1 MQLHPLPDAPSTT
14 RTTTS
19 GAPPDTAHEH
29 IFSGIFQI
37 FSTSLALRPLQQRLL
52 PLRFRLPRPPAV
64 SLFAKGAALRLSGT
78 TPRIPRAKQP
88 SSAFQ
93 PLACSRSAANDASTA
108 SCTPAVGPS
117 GPGPA
122 YSALH
127 STCTSALLAPA
138 DRARPSTAA
147 SSASRLK
154 PHVYSKSSC
163 PWQPRPS
170 RTVAVYSKPALQRP
184 ASVFLLQQQRQQKQQ
199 QDLLQ

>member
-1 MQLHPLPDAPSTT
+1 MNTSSPASSRSFRLPWPSGLFNNDYF
-14 RTTTS
+14 RYDF
-19 GAPPDTAHEH
+19 GFH
-29 IFSGIFQI
+29 
-37 FSTSLALRPLQQRLL
+37 ALRPFLFSRRARRCGSRVL
-52 PLRFRLPRPPAV
+52 PLEFPHLLFSHLLAQDRRPTMP
-64 SLFAKGAALRLSGT
+64 ALRHV
-78 TPRIPRAKQP
+78 P
-88 SSAFQ
+88 
-93 PLACSRSAANDASTA
+93 
-108 SCTPAVGPS
+108 PAVGPS
-117 GPGPA
+117 GPRPA

-138 DRARPSTAA
+138 DRAKSSTAA

-170 RTVAVYSKPALQRP
+170 RTVAVFSKPALQRP